1 MCTVIAL
8 NDGSNQ
14 YYTQPE
20 THIYTVRVTLRAS
33 IFTRAAAV
41 ENVRLCL
48 MMSRNFTFVNLVLV
62 GCYVNDMKIIN

>member
-33 IFTRAAAV
+33 IFTRAAS
-41 ENVRLCL
+41 LL
-48 MMSRNFTFVNLVLV
+48 MMSRNFIFFNLLFLSAA
-62 GCYVNDMKIIN
+62 VNDMKIIN